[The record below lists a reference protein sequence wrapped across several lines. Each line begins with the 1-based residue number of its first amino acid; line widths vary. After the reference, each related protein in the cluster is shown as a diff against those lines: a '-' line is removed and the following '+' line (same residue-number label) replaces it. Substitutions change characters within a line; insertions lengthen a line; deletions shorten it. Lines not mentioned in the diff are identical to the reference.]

1 MSAWDMPGRPVRSWN
16 APGKR
21 ERLSARDIE
30 NPPAAAARPPVEE
43 KEERP
48 PREAAPPPPG
58 PPRDGFF
65 DPRALLAL
73 ILRRDLTIAVIA
85 AVFSALALA
94 AIYFIPFP
102 FKASAI
108 VFIDPRDEKVTLQQ
122 EVLPA
127 IGTDAAVLE
136 SMVRVVGSDGFLIDL
151 LERLKLLPNGASWT
165 GSVDDLKAL
174 AKFRKAVT
182 AERMGATYL
191 VEISAKDRS
200 GAEAARIANGV
211 ATAFAETQNGSRSR
225 ATENSV
231 RTLSDRLV
239 EIRSKVNASE
249 EAVARFKADN
259 DIVYL
264 DEQNTVQTRQ
274 LSDISQQLAAIKSAA
289 EEAQARYDESKTTG
303 TYTRTPGQTDEESE
317 QLSYLRRQRAALMQ
331 QRDQQTLTYGP
342 RHPRLAETQHMIDG
356 LDAQIAQQRQ
366 RMVGQLK
373 SERDVNAEKQ
383 AQLENQVRELA
394 KSISR
399 TDAAKV
405 QLAALERE
413 ATANRE
419 LYQQLLSRNKET
431 YELALL
437 PNDNVRIVSA
447 AVAPLVST
455 RPPMILVAPAVV
467 VLGIIAAIFLV
478 VLMELKS
485 LRRAR

>member
-1 MSAWDMPGRPVRSWN
+1 MKTFKA
-16 APGKR
+16 
-21 ERLSARDIE
+21 LSALLSYPSHDLQEAIPVIRAILAE
-30 NPPAAAARPPVEE
+30 GVVTPAAATALEP
-43 KEERP
+43 
-48 PREAAPPPPG
+48 
-58 PPRDGFF
+58 
-65 DPRALLAL
+65 LLASLESGDLYDLQERYVLLFDRSRTLSLNLFEHIHGESRDRGGAMVDLLETYRAGGFDLAGPELPDHLPVLLEFLSMRPLAEAREILADAGHIL
-73 ILRRDLTIAVIA
+73 IALAERLARRESVYA
-85 AVFSALALA
+85 AVFEGLVKLSSA
-94 AIYFIPFP
+94 
-102 FKASAI
+102 
-108 VFIDPRDEKVTLQQ
+108 DP
-122 EVLPA
+122 
-127 IGTDAAVLE
+127 
-136 SMVRVVGSDGFLIDL
+136 
-151 LERLKLLPNGASWT
+151 
-165 GSVDDLKAL
+165 
-174 AKFRKAVT
+174 
-182 AERMGATYL
+182 
-191 VEISAKDRS
+191 
-200 GAEAARIANGV
+200 
-211 ATAFAETQNGSRSR
+211 
-225 ATENSV
+225 
-231 RTLSDRLV
+231 
-239 EIRSKVNASE
+239 
-249 EAVARFKADN
+249 
-259 DIVYL
+259 
-264 DEQNTVQTRQ
+264 
-274 LSDISQQLAAIKSAA
+274 AA
-289 EEAQARYDESKTTG
+289 EEAQARYDESKATG